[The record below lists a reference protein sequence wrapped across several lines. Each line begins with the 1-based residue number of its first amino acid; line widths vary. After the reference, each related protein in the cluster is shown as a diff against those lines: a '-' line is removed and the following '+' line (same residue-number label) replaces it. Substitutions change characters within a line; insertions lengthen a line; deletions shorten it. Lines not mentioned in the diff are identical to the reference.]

1 MKNILYNFAAGKQ
14 TDKNDS
20 EESADMNQAV
30 IKLLIDAKRLKI
42 SERDFAVQLKNQT
55 EFKDDSVELLWN
67 FIDSETFLDDL
78 ITSNEYK
85 FRDLEWRLE
94 SKVRF

>member
-1 MKNILYNFAAGKQ
+1 MYNFAAGKQ
-14 TDKNDS
+14 TDKNHS

>member
-1 MKNILYNFAAGKQ
+1 MYNFAAGKQ